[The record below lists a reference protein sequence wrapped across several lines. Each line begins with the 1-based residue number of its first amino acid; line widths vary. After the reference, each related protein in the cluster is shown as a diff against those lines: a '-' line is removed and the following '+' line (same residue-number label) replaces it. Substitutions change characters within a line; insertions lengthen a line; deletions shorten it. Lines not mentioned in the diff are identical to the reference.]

1 MRRRQFL
8 TILGGAAA
16 GWPISARAQQPI
28 PVIGW
33 LSGVSLGGSV
43 SNLAV
48 FREALGETGYVEHRN
63 IGIEYRWADGQYD
76 RLPAMAADLVARR
89 VAVIA
94 TMGGE
99 ASALAAKAIT
109 SRIPIVMVA
118 GGDPVQE
125 GLVPN
130 LNQPGG
136 NVTGVTLFAQQM
148 ESKRL
153 SLLHE
158 AVPAAKTFAALFNP
172 TNAALHFQ
180 LDDVR
185 KAAPRLGI
193 ELLVLYASTDSEIR
207 GRFRRN
213 DGAESRGSA
222 GRCRSLLQHPTR
234 PPDRIDRAAIGFPR
248 FTNGVIWP
256 LTGQA

>member
-1 MRRRQFL
+1 MRRREFSL
-8 TILGGAAA
+8 LLAGATT
-16 GWPISARAQQPI
+16 WPLAARAQQPT

-33 LSGVSLGGSV
+33 LSGVSVGGSV

-48 FREALGETGYVEHRN
+48 FREALDKTGYVEHRN
-63 IGIEYRWADGQYD
+63 IAIEYRWADGQYD
-76 RLPAMAADLVARR
+76 RLPALAADLVDRK

-125 GLVPN
+125 GLVAN

-136 NVTGVTLFAQQM
+136 NITGVTLFAQQM

-158 AVPAAKTFAALFNP
+158 AVPKAKAFAALFNP
-172 TNAALHFQ
+172 TNAALQFQ
-180 LDDVR
+180 LDDLR
-185 KAAPRLGI
+185 KAAPRLGV
-193 ELLVLYASTDSEIR
+193 ELVVLNASTE
-207 GRFRRN
+207 RN
-213 DGAESRGSA
+213 
-222 GRCRSLLQHPTR
+222 
-234 PPDRIDRAAIGFPR
+234 
-248 FTNGVIWP
+248 
-256 LTGQA
+256 